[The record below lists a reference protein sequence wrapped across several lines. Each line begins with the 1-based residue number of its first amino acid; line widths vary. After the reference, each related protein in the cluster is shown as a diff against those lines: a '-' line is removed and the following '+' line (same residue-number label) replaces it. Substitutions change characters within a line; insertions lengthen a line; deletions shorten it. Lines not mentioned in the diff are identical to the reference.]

1 MGMAQNSIMVI
12 DLLDPNRNETLQQLD
27 SAKDNYEIVTVI
39 NMKSKESL
47 NPKARAK
54 PVQQQLIFACSKKK
68 GTTENKISVFER
80 FDGVPSQAQNKNPT

>member
-54 PVQQQLIFACSKKK
+54 
-68 GTTENKISVFER
+68 SV
-80 FDGVPSQAQNKNPT
+80 